1 MTSMLI
7 KKPKVAS
14 SAHPL
19 QMDDEKVATLDSLLT
34 PFQQKETIPTD
45 IISSVLRASFPHHI
59 LVHAYS
65 AQHQIIKM
73 TIHDLIQGNHITNW
87 VHNRPP
93 DQERCEDI
101 AKYIDA
107 SKKPVDTMM
116 YVCLN
121 HKKQKYDMIDGIHR
135 YTALSILFEQSK
147 HVDLIT
153 SEYGDLSQ
161 LMNSMIL
168 LNVRMNATEGEKTD
182 LFLSLNKSNPVSELY
197 LRNPEKEKKECV
209 EGIVKSWQTEYKSH
223 FSSTN
228 KPNRPNTNRDRFMD
242 ILSEVYDRLK
252 LTQETTAKLGETIH
266 RVNQM
271 ISHNIPK
278 QTSTEMQKK
287 CKETGCWLF
296 LYSDD
301 ALMNLLSNN

>member
-7 KKPKVAS
+7 KKPKVAA
-14 SAHPL
+14 SAYPL
-19 QMDDEKVATLDSLLT
+19 QMDDEKVETLESLLA

-45 IISSVLRASFPHHI
+45 IISSMLRASFPHHI
-59 LVHAYS
+59 LAHAYS

-73 TIHDLIQGNHITNW
+73 TIHDLIQGNYITNW
-87 VHNRPP
+87 EYNRPP
-93 DQERCEDI
+93 DRERCEDI
-101 AKYIDA
+101 AKYIVA

-153 SEYGDLSQ
+153 NEYGDLSQ

-197 LRNPEKEKKECV
+197 LRNPEKEKQECI
-209 EGIVKSWQTEYKSH
+209 EEAVKDWHKKYKSH

-228 KPNRPNTNRDRFMD
+228 KPNRPNINRDRFMD

-252 LTQETTAKLGETIH
+252 MTQETMGKLGETMR

-271 ISHNIPK
+271 ISQNPPK
-278 QTSTEMQKK
+278 QASAEMQKK

-296 LYSDD
+296 LYSED
-301 ALMNLLSNN
+301 ALMNLLVKN

>member
-1 MTSMLI
+1 MTSMLQ
-7 KKPKVAS
+7 KKPKVAPS
-14 SAHPL
+14 SVNL
-19 QMDDEKVATLDSLLT
+19 LEEEKKETLLSVLS
-34 PFQQKETIPTD
+34 PFQNRETIPID
-45 IISSVLRASFPHHI
+45 VIPSILRASFPSYTV
-59 LVHAYS
+59 VHAYS

-87 VHNRPP
+87 EYNRPP
-93 DQERCEDI
+93 DRERCEDI
-101 AKYIDA
+101 AKYIVA

-147 HVDLIT
+147 HGDLIT

-161 LMNSMIL
+161 LMNSIVL
-168 LNVRMNATEGEKTD
+168 LNVRINATEGEKTD

-209 EGIVKSWQTEYKSH
+209 EEIIKDWQEKYNAH
-223 FSSTN
+223 FSSTK
-228 KPNRPNTNRDRFMD
+228 KPNRPNINRDRFMD
-242 ILSEVYDRLK
+242 ILSEVYDQLK
-252 LTQETTAKLGETIH
+252 ITQETIGKLGETVR
-266 RVNQM
+266 RVNQT
-271 ISHNIPK
+271 ISQNIPK
-278 QTSTEMQKK
+278 KTSAEMQKK

-296 LYSDD
+296 LYSED
-301 ALMNLLSNN
+301 ALINLLVKN

>member
-1 MTSMLI
+1 MTSMLQ
-7 KKPKVAS
+7 KKPKVAPS
-14 SAHPL
+14 SVNL
-19 QMDDEKVATLDSLLT
+19 LEEEKKETLLSVLS
-34 PFQQKETIPTD
+34 PFQNRETIPID
-45 IISSVLRASFPHHI
+45 VIPSILRASFPSYTV
-59 LVHAYS
+59 VHAYS

-73 TIHDLIQGNHITNW
+73 TIHDLIQGGHITNW
-87 VHNRPP
+87 EYNRPP

-101 AKYIDA
+101 ATYIDT

-153 SEYGDLSQ
+153 NEYGDLSQ
-161 LMNSMIL
+161 LMNSIVL

-197 LRNPEKEKKECV
+197 LRNPVKEKQDCIE
-209 EGIVKSWQTEYKSH
+209 EIVKRWQTEYKSH

-242 ILSEVYDRLK
+242 ILSEVYDQLK
-252 LTQETTAKLGETIH
+252 ITQETIGKLGETVR
-266 RVNQM
+266 RVNQT
-271 ISHNIPK
+271 ISQNIPK
-278 QTSTEMQKK
+278 KTSAEMQKK

-301 ALMNLLSNN
+301 ALVNLLVNN

>member
-1 MTSMLI
+1 MLI
-7 KKPKVAS
+7 KKPKVAA

-19 QMDDEKVATLDSLLT
+19 QMDDEKVETLESLLA

-59 LVHAYS
+59 LAHAYS

-73 TIHDLIQGNHITNW
+73 TIHDLIQGNYITNW

-153 SEYGDLSQ
+153 NEYGDLSQ

-197 LRNPEKEKKECV
+197 LRNPAKEKQDCIE
-209 EGIVKSWQTEYKSH
+209 EIVKSWQTEYKSH

-287 CKETGCWLF
+287 CKETGCWIF

-301 ALMNLLSNN
+301 ALMNLLINN